1 MTYFKLH
8 LKRIVALLIVVV
20 FMLIT
25 YGILGYFY
33 HELTIVFPLFF
44 LSAILL
50 MDGFVIYRFKG
61 DLFDEKYKGGVSYY
75 AFKFFIYAFY
85 HWSSIVDCFIYFM
98 YNTWY
103 WHKIA
108 FLIF

>member
-75 AFKFFIYAFY
+75 AFKFFIYA
-85 HWSSIVDCFIYFM
+85 DFIIGVPLL
-98 YNTWY
+98 
-103 WHKIA
+103 IA
-108 FLIF
+108 SFILCITLGIGTK

>member
-33 HELTIVFPLFF
+33 HEF

-75 AFKFFIYAFY
+75 AFKFFIYA
-85 HWSSIVDCFIYFM
+85 DFIIGVPLL
-98 YNTWY
+98 
-103 WHKIA
+103 IA
-108 FLIF
+108 SFILCITLGIGTKQHF